1 MYLHWRHYLHLLGH
15 DDDHSQIFDEKVMMI
30 WYNVVLVVLV
40 VLVDD
45 SKYSFDVGVIPVA
58 GIVWIRRWACQ
69 GGTGRRGHLV
79 SRPTLFVWC
88 VFFNVLVMS
97 NLLLFLLLFVVLL
110 FSVVVAVF

>member
-30 WYNVVLVVLV
+30 WYSVVLVVL

-79 SRPTLFVWC
+79 SRPT
-88 VFFNVLVMS
+88 FF
-97 NLLLFLLLFVVLL
+97 
-110 FSVVVAVF
+110 